1 MASSAAPAPRPAAI
15 WVQATR
21 PLYLPTSVVPALVG
35 GLVAIGVDGARWW
48 LLPVALLAVLLLHA
62 AVNVTNDVEDYARGV
77 DTEEKMDNSR
87 VFTTG
92 LMEVGAGRRLYLS
105 LYAAAFA
112 LGVLIC
118 LFQGPELLVIGLA
131 GILGG
136 YLYTAGP
143 QPYKYLGLG
152 DLLIIWLMGP
162 LLTQG
167 AYTAVTG
174 DPFAAPAFWIG
185 LFPGLLICAVLACN
199 NLSDIETDRAA
210 GVRTLAVRL
219 GFRRA
224 RMLALAALAG
234 AYLVIPVLWLT
245 GLFGVWIL
253 LVLLTA
259 PPAISIARQAMSART
274 SPDDALLMLAPQTA
288 QLHLMSGLVLAVAV
302 VLDRI

>member
-1 MASSAAPAPRPAAI
+1 MAI

-35 GLVAIGVDGARWW
+35 GLVAVGVDGARWW

-105 LYAAAFA
+105 LYAAAFG

-118 LFQGPELLVIGLA
+118 AFQGPELLVIGVA
-131 GILGG
+131 GVLGG

-152 DLLIIWLMGP
+152 DLLIVWLMGP

-185 LFPGLLICAVLACN
+185 LFPGLLICAVLAFN

-219 GFRRA
+219 GFGRA

-234 AYLVIPVLWLT
+234 TYLVIPALWLT
-245 GLFGVWIL
+245 GLFGEWIM

-259 PPAISIARQAMSART
+259 PIAIKIARQVMGART
-274 SPDDALLMLAPQTA
+274 SPDDALLTLAPQTA
-288 QLHLMSGLVLAVAV
+288 QLHLVSGVVLAVAV